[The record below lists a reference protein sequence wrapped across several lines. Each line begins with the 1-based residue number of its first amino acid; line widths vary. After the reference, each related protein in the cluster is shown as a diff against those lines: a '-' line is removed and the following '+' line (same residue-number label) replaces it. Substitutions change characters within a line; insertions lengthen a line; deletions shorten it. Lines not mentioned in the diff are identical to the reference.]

1 MKKKLLVTDLDG
13 TLIPV
18 ANKISAANI
27 EAAHKAGANGVTI
40 AIATGRM
47 YKAAIAVADALSLN
61 TPIIAYN
68 GAMIAERNGTI
79 LYDCCLPSDVATEV
93 IALCQSKGWHLQLYA
108 RDELYY
114 AASNEFTERYEKN
127 QNLQGHAVGWEGL
140 QARTTNVTK
149 LLCISAE
156 PAEAQQKQQIL
167 RAAFGDKLNCM
178 VSHPRYV
185 EMVDLNVGKG
195 LAVKRLAE
203 KLGIDRENVF
213 AIGDS
218 VNDISMLQAAGVSI
232 AMGNAAPEI
241 QAMCT
246 HVTSPCDE
254 DGFAQAIY
262 TYLLCQA

>member
-1 MKKKLLVTDLDG
+1 MKLMKQKLLVTDLDG

-27 EAAHKAGANGVTI
+27 EAARKACEKGITV

-47 YKAAIAVADALSLN
+47 YRASLPVADALGID

-68 GAMIAERNGTI
+68 GAMIARRDGTV
-79 LYDCCLPSDVATEV
+79 LYDCCLPSDTAAEV
-93 IALCQSKGWHLQLYA
+93 IALCRDRGWHLQLYA

-114 AASNEFTERYEKN
+114 AAANEFTERYERN
-127 QNLQGHAVGWEGL
+127 QSLQGHAVGWEGL
-140 QARTTNVTK
+140 QARTENVTK

-156 PAEAQQKQQIL
+156 PAEAQQKQEIL

-185 EMVDLNVGKG
+185 EMVDLSVGKG

-241 QAMCT
+241 RAMCT

-254 DGFAQAIY
+254 DGFAHAILNY
-262 TYLLCQA
+262 VL